1 MFVFFAQPLGPINK
15 DGGLGPF
22 WKITDY
28 GSALELFQS
37 IISRVIGVLTIAGG
51 IWFIFQFIVGA
62 YGWMNSGGDKGALK
76 TAQDRITHAVSG
88 LVILVAAY
96 ALISI
101 IGSLLGLP
109 ILNPYEVLIKIK

>member
-1 MFVFFAQPLGPINK
+1 MSFFI
-15 DGGLGPF
+15 GLGTLGGDKDTGFGPF
-22 WKITDY
+22 GLP
-28 GSALELFQS
+28 GSYENALILFQS

-62 YGWMNSGGDKGALK
+62 YGWMNSGGDKAALK

-101 IGSLLGLP
+101 IGSLLGLS
-109 ILNPYEVLIKIK
+109 ILNPYEVLVNIK